1 MILNSRRSG
10 SGPPLIVL
18 HGLFGSADNWRSVA
32 ARLATRVTTVTPDL
46 RNHGDS
52 PHADSMSYREMA
64 GDVGD
69 TLDELEI
76 DAAHLLGH
84 SMGGKVAMQFA
95 LDSPRRTLS
104 LVVVD
109 IAPRRYPAHHRQ
121 ILRAMAELDSAQA
134 RSREQADSF
143 LADYIENQMVRAFL
157 LKSVA
162 AGKDG
167 VYRWKLNADAII
179 RNYDTISD
187 WPQQS
192 VVYRGAALLLR
203 GSSSDY
209 VDNQDL
215 DAARRWFPALQQQQI
230 DGAGHW
236 VHAERRDQFCDAVIR
251 FLDSTTR

>member
-1 MILNSRRSG
+1 MILNSRRNG
-10 SGPPLIVL
+10 SGPPLIIL

-32 ARLATRVTTVTPDL
+32 ARLETNVTTVTLDL

-64 GDVGD
+64 RDVGD
-69 TLDELEI
+69 TLDQLKI
-76 DAAHLLGH
+76 DTAHLLGH

-95 LDSPRRTLS
+95 LDVQQRTLS
-104 LVVVD
+104 LVAVD

-121 ILRAMAELDSAQA
+121 ILRALAELESAQA
-134 RSREQADSF
+134 RSRKQADRF

-162 AGKDG
+162 AGEDG
-167 VYRWKLNADAII
+167 IYRWKLNAAAII
-179 RNYDTISD
+179 SNYHTISD
-187 WPQQS
+187 WPEQTA
-192 VVYRGAALLLR
+192 VYQGPALLLR
-203 GSSSDY
+203 GAVSDY
-209 VDNQDL
+209 VDNHGL
-215 DAARRWFPALQQQQI
+215 NAARRWFPALQLQQI

-251 FLDSTTR
+251 FLDSDT